1 MQDKFSIGPVNIVQL
16 VGLTAKPR
24 IASAQGDAAVRAA
37 DAVPPSAAA
46 GLGDDLSQPLAEVAA
61 SYLNI
66 KAAPVLGLS
75 ADPAGSHI
83 ALEAGVDRP
92 IVDASASAPA
102 IGPSASD
109 NFLPSNNPVDR
120 SAQER
125 SEAAQPGSGA
135 VAVPDAAA
143 SGTSD
148 APTGGGDLKYVFD
161 GVDSFGDDQTLDFTI
176 GVSDTPIVSGVPS
189 GPAMISAEFDAML
202 VVSITDELTGFSIS
216 DLSVDTQP
224 ELPMTK
230 GDLIVIDPQPS
241 AADAIPVI

>member
-46 GLGDDLSQPLAEVAA
+46 GLGDDLSQPVAEVAA

-109 NFLPSNNPVDR
+109 NFLPSNDPVDR
-120 SAQER
+120 SDQER

-135 VAVPDAAA
+135 AAA
-143 SGTSD
+143 PGIADSATPGT
-148 APTGGGDLKYVFD
+148 PTDIPVAKYVFD
-161 GVDSFGDDQTLDFTI
+161 GVDSFGDDQILDFTV
-176 GVSDTPIVSGVPS
+176 GVSDTLFRLDALPEPFIVST
-189 GPAMISAEFDAML
+189 EFDAML
-202 VVSITDELTGFSIS
+202 LVSITADLDVFSIFQFS
-216 DLSVDTQP
+216 ENPPYSPPL
-224 ELPMTK
+224 TK
-230 GDLIVIDPQPS
+230 ADLIAIDPQPS
-241 AADAIPVI
+241 ATDAIPVI